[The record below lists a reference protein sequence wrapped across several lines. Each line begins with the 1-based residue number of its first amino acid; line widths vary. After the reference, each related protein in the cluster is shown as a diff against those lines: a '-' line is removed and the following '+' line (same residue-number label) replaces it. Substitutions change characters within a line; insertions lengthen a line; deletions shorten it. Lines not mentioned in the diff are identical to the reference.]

1 MKNERYRLVYRYVGR
16 EYLLC
21 LLVAFTFFFFIFFV
35 NQILLIA
42 QKILVKN
49 VSVTSVLKLVVLAV
63 PQFLLYTFP
72 FSSLT
77 ASAMVLGDFSTNGE
91 ILALRSSG
99 ISLKHVFVPICV
111 LALGLSGIT
120 FFTADLWVPLSSRQ
134 YKDMYVELMKD
145 LPTLEL
151 SSYGANTIGDRVL
164 ANGVA
169 DGSTVEKLV
178 IFSTGE
184 RQKEAE
190 VISSE
195 KAKVSLKDPRAFI
208 YSLDLTNPLIMT
220 NDTQKRGIWNLAK
233 AEEATLYLDFS
244 GQIPSITDTTP
255 SQLSISQLKKKAQ
268 EKKVDLDRDRFSK
281 EWELQKSWTKL
292 ASDSTKEII
301 SPKAFNTAWET
312 YSQKENSEPISFY
325 YQYYRAEM
333 EKKIALSMACFLL
346 VILTFP
352 LSYLRLKHGR
362 LIGFGVAMLSS
373 VVYWYLLFFAQLNIF
388 KSPLDPRYLI
398 WAPDVILSVV
408 GVVLLERAKR

>member
-1 MKNERYRLVYRYVGR
+1 
-16 EYLLC
+16 
-21 LLVAFTFFFFIFFV
+21 
-35 NQILLIA
+35 
-42 QKILVKN
+42 
-49 VSVTSVLKLVVLAV
+49 
-63 PQFLLYTFP
+63 
-72 FSSLT
+72 
-77 ASAMVLGDFSTNGE
+77 
-91 ILALRSSG
+91 
-99 ISLKHVFVPICV
+99 
-111 LALGLSGIT
+111 
-120 FFTADLWVPLSSRQ
+120 
-134 YKDMYVELMKD
+134 MKD

-333 EKKIALSMACFLL
+333 EKKIALSMYASIIQIIGQQVSYSFASMLPSGS
-346 VILTFP
+346 VTAFSNATIFWQTPYGIFFTAISTVYFP
-352 LSYLRLKHGR
+352 LMSQAWAKQEKNQLRNEVGRGLEYLATFMGIEDGK
-362 LIGFGVAMLSS
+362 
-373 VVYWYLLFFAQLNIF
+373 LLFLVGHSSGPEDKRI
-388 KSPLDPRYLI
+388 I
-398 WAPDVILSVV
+398 IGGDVIVCV
-408 GVVLLERAKR
+408 GHQNLFRGT